1 MAIVR
6 VDWKMGKPYS
16 DDLRRKFLEA
26 YEAGAGSLNA
36 LAKQFRVSLQYGK
49 KIRGQLKRT
58 GRMERAPQSRHGAVS
73 RVTEAARAG
82 LRQWLVEQPDLT
94 EAELRDRLAASGVE
108 VSKSRVGQ
116 LLREMGLRRKKN
128 RSTPRSATVRKTASD
143 GKSTWQ
149 PLPRS
154 RRRS

>member
-1 MAIVR
+1 MAR
-6 VDWKMGKPYS
+6 PYS

-26 YEAGAGSLNA
+26 YEAGAGSLSK

-58 GRMERAPQSRHGAVS
+58 GRKERVEQSRHGAAS
-73 RVTEAARAG
+73 RVTEAARAS

-94 EAELRDRLAASGVE
+94 EAELRERLAAIGVG

-116 LLREMGLRRKKN
+116 LLRQMGLRRKKN
-128 RSTPRSATVRKTASD
+128 RSTPRSATARRIAS
-143 GKSTWQ
+143 GEKSSSPQ
-149 PLPRS
+149 LRRS
-154 RRRS
+154 RLRS